1 MIDGVRPMDFG
12 NILDWFERHSSN
24 PLGTPFYS
32 EDTPQML
39 AEYFA
44 ESFGIA
50 CTPEKVECPTCQG
63 VGSSY
68 EDHVGN
74 CPDCW
79 TPENVES
86 PK

>member
-1 MIDGVRPMDFG
+1 MNDGVRPMDFE

-44 ESFGIA
+44 ESFGI
-50 CTPEKVECPTCQG
+50 
-63 VGSSY
+63 
-68 EDHVGN
+68 D
-74 CPDCW
+74 W
-79 TPENVES
+79 TPENVDS
-86 PK
+86 P